1 MYKKVVYIGRLSTCK
16 NCGKSLTSEEKYVCS
31 NKSYCIDCYNI
42 KLAEKADYDN
52 LIKMICEYFE
62 IEVPTGMILKQIK
75 NYKSEFGYTDSGI
88 GYTLWYIKNILNGK
102 FIVKYGI
109 YQVKNEYH
117 NAEQYFL
124 SQQKISESAVEY
136 KEISKTV
143 KFQSKSKSKE
153 KSFLIDINS
162 LLKEGE

>member
-1 MYKKVVYIGRLSTCK
+1 MIYIGRLSTCK
-16 NCGKSLTSEEKYVCS
+16 NCGKSLTSEEKHIYS
-31 NKSYCIDCYNI
+31 NKTYCVDCYNI

-62 IEVPTGMILKQIK
+62 IEAPTGMILKQIK

-102 FIVKYGI
+102 FIEKYGI
-109 YQVKNEYH
+109 YQVKNEYN
-117 NAEQYFL
+117 NAEKYFI

-143 KFQSKSKSKE
+143 KFKNKSKPTN
-153 KSFLIDINS
+153 KSFLIDIDS
-162 LLKEGE
+162 LLEEGE